1 LIEISGRRGMQI
13 NLKEYF
19 ERAKGTGVLATAD
32 GGGRVDAAIY
42 AKPHIMD
49 KESVAFIM
57 AERLTHHNLQ
67 TNTHAAYLFREEGQG
82 YKGIRLFL
90 TKLREEED
98 TELLYSIRSKRYAG
112 GKEEGKPRFL
122 VFFKVDQVLP
132 LVGEGRDPEKD

>member
-1 LIEISGRRGMQI
+1 MDL

-19 ERAKGTGVLATAD
+19 EKVKGTGVLATAD
-32 GGGRVDAAIY
+32 GGGLVDTAIY

-49 KESVAFIM
+49 KETVTFIM

-67 TNTHAAYLFREEGQG
+67 TNNRAAYLFKEEGTG

-90 TKLREEED
+90 TKLKEEKD
-98 TELLYSIRSKRYAG
+98 SELLYSIRSKRYAG

-122 VFFKVDQVLP
+122 VFFKVDKMLP
-132 LVGEGRDPEKD
+132 LVGAGRDPEKD

>member
-1 LIEISGRRGMQI
+1 MDV

-19 ERAKGTGVLATAD
+19 EKAKGIGVLSTAD
-32 GGGRVDAAIY
+32 GKGLVDAAIY

-49 KESVAFIM
+49 KDTVAFIM

-67 TNTHAAYLFREEGQG
+67 SNGHAAYLFKEEGLG

-90 TKLREEED
+90 TKVREEKD
-98 TELLYSIRSKRYAG
+98 SELLYSIRSKRYAG

-122 VFFKVDQVLP
+122 VFFKVDKILP
-132 LVGEGRDPEKD
+132 LVGAGRDPEKE